1 MTERTFTRD
10 ELMQAAEET
19 RYASSKGI
27 QDLLDYIE
35 RKEHAA
41 LVQASLNAPG
51 KPPVP
56 EGFLRRA
63 VDAMG
68 FNIGQYTIAAGDK
81 HYWLPPEE
89 ARKERPNLALGILHT
104 DALFAG

>member
-1 MTERTFTRD
+1 MTERTFTRN

-19 RYASSKGI
+19 RYASSKGV

-41 LVQASLNAPG
+41 LVDASLKAPA
-51 KPPVP
+51 KSPVP

-63 VDAMG
+63 VDANG
-68 FNIGQYTIAAGDK
+68 FNIGQYTFEVGDK

-89 ARKERPNLALGILHT
+89 ARKERPDIQKGILHT
-104 DALFAG
+104 DALFAA